1 MTIDIFLIECNIQG
15 EQEEEM
21 NINEYTFEESIP
33 FGRLSIIA
41 MKGCEDIAARI
52 DYYLKEWR
60 KDANGVIYSNGS
72 GPIRTFLL
80 DAACPR
86 FGSGEAKGVINET
99 VRAHDIF
106 IISDVF
112 NFGVNFK
119 MYGMDVPMSPDDHY
133 QDLKR
138 IIAAMNGKAKRITVI
153 MPMLYEG
160 RQHKRATRES
170 LDCALALQELTSMGV
185 ENIISFDIHDPR
197 VQNAIPLHGFEDFH
211 PHYQMIK
218 SFVRT
223 VPDAKID
230 RDSMMIISPDE
241 GGMTRCIYYS
251 SVMELDL
258 GMFYKRRD
266 YSVIVNGKN
275 PVVSHEFLG
284 GNLEGKDVIV
294 VDDMIASGDSMIDVA
309 GKLKERKVKN
319 VYVFASFGLFTEG
332 LEKFDKAYRDG
343 TITRV
348 FTTNMIYRRP
358 ELLQK
363 PWYTEVDMSKYI
375 ANIIDTLN
383 YDNSLSELLDP
394 VQKIK
399 KLLKR

>member
-1 MTIDIFLIECNIQG
+1 MGLSEIHCGTELKTVGDLTIV
-15 EQEEEM
+15 
-21 NINEYTFEESIP
+21 
-33 FGRLSIIA
+33 A
-41 MKGCEDIAARI
+41 MKGCEEIASKI

-60 KDANGVIYSNGS
+60 RDDNGVIYSDGS
-72 GPIRTFLL
+72 GPIKTFIL
-80 DAACPR
+80 DAVCPR
-86 FGSGEAKGVINET
+86 FGSGEAKGVINES
-99 VRAHDIF
+99 VRGHDIY

-112 NFGVNFK
+112 NYGVTFK
-119 MYGMDVPMSPDDHY
+119 MYGMEVPMSPDDHY

-138 IIAAMNGKAKRITVI
+138 IIAAINGKARRITVI

-185 ENIISFDIHDPR
+185 DNIISFDIHDPR

-218 SFVRT
+218 AFVRV
-223 VPDAKID
+223 VPDAMID
-230 RDSMMIISPDE
+230 RDHMMIISPDE
-241 GGMTRCIYYS
+241 GGMSRCMYYS

-258 GMFYKRRD
+258 GMFYKRRN

-284 GNLEGKDVIV
+284 DKIDGKDVIV
-294 VDDMIASGDSMIDVA
+294 IDDMIASGDSMIDVA
-309 GKLKERKVKN
+309 KKLKERKARN
-319 VYVFASFGLFTEG
+319 VYIFSAFGLFTEG
-332 LEKFDKAYRDG
+332 LEKFDRAYNDG
-343 TITRV
+343 IITRI
-348 FTTNMIYRRP
+348 FTTNLIYRKP
-358 ELLQK
+358 ELFNRE
-363 PWYTEVDMSKYI
+363 WYTEVDMSKYI

-383 YDNSLSELLDP
+383 YDGSLSELLDP

-399 KLLKR
+399 KILKK

>member
-1 MTIDIFLIECNIQG
+1 MDTNELYCNSEFKPIG
-15 EQEEEM
+15 D
-21 NINEYTFEESIP
+21 
-33 FGRLSIIA
+33 LSIIG
-41 MKGCEDIAARI
+41 MKGCEEIASKI

-60 KDANGVIYSNGS
+60 QSEDGVIYSEGS
-72 GPIRTFLL
+72 GPVRTFLL
-80 DAACPR
+80 DAKCPR
-86 FGSGEAKGVINET
+86 FGSGEAKGVLNET
-99 VRAHDIF
+99 VRGHDIY

-112 NFGVNFK
+112 NYGVTFN

-138 IIAAMNGKAKRITVI
+138 IIAAINGKARRITVI

-160 RQHKRATRES
+160 RQHKRAMRES
-170 LDCALALQELTSMGV
+170 LDCALALQELTNMGV

-223 VPDAKID
+223 VPDAIID
-230 RDSMMIISPDE
+230 RNRMMIISPDE
-241 GGMTRCIYYS
+241 GGMSRCMYYA
-251 SVMELDL
+251 SVMELEL

-266 YSVIVNGKN
+266 YTVIVNGKN

-284 GNLEGKDVIV
+284 DNVEGKDVIV

-309 GKLKERKVKN
+309 RKLKERKAKN
-319 VYVFASFGLFTEG
+319 VYIFSAFGLFTEG
-332 LEKFDKAYRDG
+332 FDKFDKAHEDG
-343 TITRV
+343 IITRI
-348 FTTNMIYRRP
+348 FTTNLIYRRP
-358 ELLQK
+358 ELLSK
-363 PWYTEVDMSKYI
+363 KWYTEVDMSKYI

-383 YDNSLSELLDP
+383 YDGSLSELLDP

-399 KLLKR
+399 KILENKQ

>member
-1 MTIDIFLIECNIQG
+1 MDLNELHCNAELNTVG
-15 EQEEEM
+15 D
-21 NINEYTFEESIP
+21 
-33 FGRLSIIA
+33 LSIVA
-41 MKGCEDIAARI
+41 MKGCEEIASKI

-60 KDANGVIYSNGS
+60 RDENGVIYSDGS
-72 GPIRTFLL
+72 GPIKTFLL
-80 DAACPR
+80 DAVCPR
-86 FGSGEAKGVINET
+86 FGSGEAKGVINES
-99 VRAHDIF
+99 VRGHDIY
-106 IISDVF
+106 IVSDVF
-112 NFGVNFK
+112 NYGVKFK
-119 MYGMDVPMSPDDHY
+119 MYGMEVPMSPDDHY

-138 IIAAMNGKAKRITVI
+138 IIAAINGKARRITVI

-218 SFVRT
+218 AFVRT
-223 VPDAKID
+223 EPDAKID
-230 RDSMMIISPDE
+230 RDHMMIISPDE
-241 GGMTRCIYYS
+241 GGMSRCMYYS

-258 GMFYKRRD
+258 GMFYKRRN
-266 YSVIVNGKN
+266 YSVIINGKN

-284 GNLEGKDVIV
+284 DKIDGKDVIV

-309 GKLKERKVKN
+309 TKLKERNAKN
-319 VYVFASFGLFTEG
+319 VYIFSAFGLFTEG
-332 LEKFDKAYRDG
+332 LDKFDKAYKDG
-343 TITRV
+343 IIKRI
-348 FTTNMIYRRP
+348 FTTNLIYRKP
-358 ELLQK
+358 ELLTRE
-363 PWYTEVDMSKYI
+363 WYTEVDMSKYI

-383 YDNSLSELLDP
+383 YDGSLSELLDP

-399 KLLKR
+399 KILKK

>member
-1 MTIDIFLIECNIQG
+1 MELANNYID
-15 EQEEEM
+15 
-21 NINEYTFEESIP
+21 SKP
-33 FGRLSIIA
+33 FGELGIIA
-41 MKGCEDIAARI
+41 MKGCEEIASHI
-52 DYYLKEWR
+52 DYYIKEWR
-60 KDANGVIYSNGS
+60 IENHCLDLDK
-72 GPIRTFLL
+72 PIDSYLVN
-80 DAACPR
+80 AVCPR
-86 FGSGEAKGVINET
+86 FGTGEAKGVLNET
-99 VRAHDIF
+99 VRGKDVF
-106 IISDVF
+106 ILSDVF
-112 NFGVNFK
+112 NYGVTFN
-119 MYGMDVPMSPDDHY
+119 MYGMSVPMSPDDHY

-138 IIAAMNGKAKRITVI
+138 IIAAMNGKAKRINVI

-170 LDCALALQELTSMGV
+170 LDCALALQELTNMGV

-218 SFVRT
+218 EFVQT

-230 RDSMMIISPDE
+230 RNHMMVISPDE

-275 PVVSHEFLG
+275 PVISHEFLG
-284 GNLEGKDVIV
+284 DNIDGKDVIV

-309 GKLKERKVKN
+309 KKLKDRKAKN
-319 VYVFASFGLFTEG
+319 VYIFSAFGLFTEG
-332 LEKFDKAYRDG
+332 LDKFDKAFEDG
-343 TITRV
+343 IITRV
-348 FTTNMIYRRP
+348 FTTNMVYRKP
-358 ELLQK
+358 ELK
-363 PWYTEVDMSKYI
+363 MKKWYTEVDMSKYI
-375 ANIIDTLN
+375 ANIIDALN
-383 YDNSLSELLDP
+383 YDRSLSELLDP

-399 KLLKR
+399 TILKKL

>member
-1 MTIDIFLIECNIQG
+1 MDINDYVYKEPH
-15 EQEEEM
+15 
-21 NINEYTFEESIP
+21 P
-33 FGRLSIIA
+33 FGDISIIA
-41 MKGCEDIAARI
+41 MKGCEEIASKI
-52 DYYLKEWR
+52 DYYLKAWR
-60 KDANGVIYSNGS
+60 QDNNGVIYSEDYQQEK
-72 GPIRTFLL
+72 TFLL
-80 DAACPR
+80 DAVCPR

-99 VRAHDIF
+99 VRGKDIY
-106 IISDVF
+106 IIVDVF
-112 NFGVNFK
+112 NYGVTFK
-119 MYGMDVPMSPDDHY
+119 MYGMEVPMSPDDHY

-218 SFVRT
+218 AFVRAF
-223 VPDAKID
+223 PDSNID
-230 RDSMMIISPDE
+230 RNHMMIISPDE
-241 GGMTRCIYYS
+241 GGMSRCIYYS

-266 YSVIVNGKN
+266 YSVIINGKN
-275 PVVSHEFLG
+275 PVINHEFLG
-284 GNLEGKDVIV
+284 DNVEGKDVIV

-309 GKLKERKVKN
+309 KKLKERKARN
-319 VYVFASFGLFTEG
+319 VYVFSAFGLFTEG
-332 LEKFDKAYRDG
+332 FAKFDKAYEEG
-343 TITRV
+343 IITKI
-348 FTTNMIYRRP
+348 FTTNLIYRRP
-358 ELLQK
+358 ELITK
-363 PWYTEVDMSKYI
+363 PWYIEVDMSKYI
-375 ANIIDTLN
+375 ANIVDTLN
-383 YDNSLSELLDP
+383 YDRSLSELLDP

-399 KLLKR
+399 KLLKKC

>member
-1 MTIDIFLIECNIQG
+1 
-15 EQEEEM
+15 M
-21 NINEYTFEESIP
+21 NIHEYTFAESYP
-33 FGRLSIIA
+33 FGKLSIVA
-41 MKGCEDIAARI
+41 MKGCEEIADRI

-60 KDANGVIYSNGS
+60 KDSNGVIYSEDS
-72 GPIRTFLL
+72 VLKETFIL
-80 DAACPR
+80 DAVCPR

-99 VRAHDIF
+99 VRGHDIF

-112 NFGVNFK
+112 NYGATFK
-119 MYGMDVPMSPDDHY
+119 MYGMEVPMSPDDHY

-230 RDSMMIISPDE
+230 RENMMIISPDE
-241 GGMTRCIYYS
+241 GGMSRCIYYS

-284 GNLEGKDVIV
+284 RNLAGKDVIV

-309 GKLKERKVKN
+309 NKLKERKVRN

-332 LEKFDKAYRDG
+332 LDKFDKAYEDG
-343 TITRV
+343 IISRV

-358 ELLQK
+358 ELRDK

-399 KLLKR
+399 KLLKK

>member
-1 MTIDIFLIECNIQG
+1 MDLHELHCNTELNTVG
-15 EQEEEM
+15 D
-21 NINEYTFEESIP
+21 
-33 FGRLSIIA
+33 LSIVA
-41 MKGCEDIAARI
+41 MKGCEDIASKI

-60 KDANGVIYSNGS
+60 RDENGVIYSDGS
-72 GPIRTFLL
+72 GPIKTFLL
-80 DAACPR
+80 DAVCPR
-86 FGSGEAKGVINET
+86 FGSGEAKGVINES
-99 VRAHDIF
+99 VRGHDIY

-112 NFGVNFK
+112 NYGVTFK
-119 MYGMDVPMSPDDHY
+119 MYGMEVPMSPDDHY

-138 IIAAMNGKAKRITVI
+138 IIAAINGKARRITVI

-218 SFVRT
+218 AFVRT
-223 VPDAKID
+223 VPDAQID
-230 RDSMMIISPDE
+230 RDHMMIISPDE
-241 GGMTRCIYYS
+241 GGMSRCMYYS

-258 GMFYKRRD
+258 GMFYKRRN

-284 GNLEGKDVIV
+284 DKIDGKDVIV

-309 GKLKERKVKN
+309 TKLKERKARN
-319 VYVFASFGLFTEG
+319 VYIFSAFGLFTEG
-332 LEKFDKAYRDG
+332 LAKFDKAYSDG
-343 TITRV
+343 IIKRV
-348 FTTNMIYRRP
+348 FTTNLVYRKP
-358 ELLQK
+358 ELYTK
-363 PWYTEVDMSKYI
+363 DWYTEVDMSKYI

-383 YDNSLSELLDP
+383 YDGSLSELLDP

-399 KLLKR
+399 KILKK

>member
-1 MTIDIFLIECNIQG
+1 MD
-15 EQEEEM
+15 
-21 NINEYTFEESIP
+21 INELYCNAEFKPI
-33 FGRLSIIA
+33 GDLSIIG
-41 MKGCEDIAARI
+41 MKGCEEIASKI

-60 KDANGVIYSNGS
+60 QNEDGVIYSEGTC
-72 GPIRTFLL
+72 PIKTFLL
-80 DAACPR
+80 DAKCPR
-86 FGSGEAKGVINET
+86 FGSGEAKGVLNET
-99 VRAHDIF
+99 VRGHDIY

-112 NFGVNFK
+112 NYGVTFN

-138 IIAAMNGKAKRITVI
+138 IIAAINGKARRITVI

-160 RQHKRATRES
+160 RQHKRAMRES

-197 VQNAIPLHGFEDFH
+197 VQNAIPLYGFEDFH

-223 VPDAKID
+223 VPDAIID
-230 RDSMMIISPDE
+230 RNHMMIISPDE
-241 GGMTRCIYYS
+241 GGMSRCMYYS
-251 SVMELDL
+251 SVMELEL

-266 YSVIVNGKN
+266 YTVIVNGKN

-284 GNLEGKDVIV
+284 DNVEGKDVIV

-309 GKLKERKVKN
+309 RKLKEKKAKN
-319 VYVFASFGLFTEG
+319 VYIFSAFGLFTEG
-332 LEKFDKAYRDG
+332 FAKFDKAYKDG
-343 TITRV
+343 VITRI
-348 FTTNMIYRRP
+348 FTTNLIYRNP
-358 ELLQK
+358 ELLTK
-363 PWYTEVDMSKYI
+363 EWYTEVDMSKYI

-383 YDNSLSELLDP
+383 FDRSLSELLDP

-399 KLLKR
+399 NILK

>member
-1 MTIDIFLIECNIQG
+1 MNIQ
-15 EQEEEM
+15 EH
-21 NINEYTFEESIP
+21 TFTEPYP
-33 FGRLSIIA
+33 FGKLSIVA
-41 MKGCEDIAARI
+41 MKGCEEIAARI

-60 KDANGVIYSNGS
+60 KDFNGVIYSEGS
-72 GPIRTFLL
+72 VPIQTYIL
-80 DAACPR
+80 DAECPR
-86 FGSGEAKGVINET
+86 FGTGEAKGVINET
-99 VRAHDIF
+99 VRGHDIY
-106 IISDVF
+106 ILSDVV
-112 NFGVNFK
+112 NYGVTYK
-119 MYGMDVPMSPDDHY
+119 MYGMEVPMSPDDHY

-138 IIAAMNGKAKRITVI
+138 VIAAMNGKAKRISVI

-160 RQHKRATRES
+160 RQHKRAMRES

-223 VPDAKID
+223 VPEAKID
-230 RDSMMIISPDE
+230 RQHMMIISPDE
-241 GGMTRCIYYS
+241 GGMSRCIYYS
-251 SVMELDL
+251 SVMELEL

-275 PVVSHEFLG
+275 PVISHEFLG
-284 GNLEGKDVIV
+284 RNLEGKDVIV
-294 VDDMIASGDSMIDVA
+294 VDDMIATGDSMIEVA
-309 GKLKERKVKN
+309 KKLKERKVKN
-319 VYVFASFGLFTEG
+319 VYIFATFGLFTEG
-332 LEKFDKAYRDG
+332 FDNFDKAYEDN
-343 TITRV
+343 IISRV
-348 FTTNMIYRRP
+348 FTSNMIYRRP
-358 ELLQK
+358 ELKEK

-383 YDNSLSELLDP
+383 YDNSLSELIDP

-399 KLLKR
+399 KLLKK

>member
-1 MTIDIFLIECNIQG
+1 
-15 EQEEEM
+15 M
-21 NINEYTFEESIP
+21 NIHEYTFADPYP
-33 FGRLSIIA
+33 FGKLSIIA
-41 MKGCEDIAARI
+41 MKGCEEIASKI
-52 DYYLKEWR
+52 DYYLKDWR
-60 KDANGVIYSNGS
+60 KDSNGVIYSEGS
-72 GPIRTFLL
+72 VPIQTFLL

-99 VRAHDIF
+99 VRGHDIF

-112 NFGVNFK
+112 NYGVTFK
-119 MYGMDVPMSPDDHY
+119 MYGMEVPMSPDDHY

-170 LDCALALQELTSMGV
+170 LDCAMALQELTSMGV

-230 RDSMMIISPDE
+230 REHMMIISPDE
-241 GGMTRCIYYS
+241 GGMSRCIYYS

-284 GNLEGKDVIV
+284 DNLVGKDVIV

-309 GKLKERKVKN
+309 NKLKERKVKN

-332 LEKFDKAYRDG
+332 FEKFDKAYRDG
-343 TITRV
+343 VISRV

-358 ELLQK
+358 ELKDK

-399 KLLKR
+399 KLLKK

>member
-1 MTIDIFLIECNIQG
+1 MGFNDINSLPEPK
-15 EQEEEM
+15 
-21 NINEYTFEESIP
+21 P
-33 FGRLSIIA
+33 FGDLSIVA
-41 MKGCEDIAARI
+41 MKGCEEIADEI
-52 DYYLKEWR
+52 DYYLKQWR
-60 KDANGVIYSNGS
+60 QDKNGVIYSEGS
-72 GPIRTFLL
+72 GPIKTFLL
-80 DAACPR
+80 DTVCPR
-86 FGSGEAKGVINET
+86 FGSGEAKGVINES

-112 NFGVNFK
+112 NYGVKYK
-119 MYGMDVPMSPDDHY
+119 MFDMEVPMSPDDHY

-138 IIAAMNGKAKRITVI
+138 VIAAMNGKAKRITVI

-170 LDCALALQELTSMGV
+170 LDCAIALQELTSMGV

-197 VQNAIPLHGFEDFH
+197 VQNAIPLHGLEDFH

-230 RDSMMIISPDE
+230 RNHLMVVSPDE
-241 GGMTRCIYYS
+241 GGMARCIYYS
-251 SVMELDL
+251 SVMEVDL

-275 PVVSHEFLG
+275 PVISHEFLG
-284 GNLEGKDVIV
+284 DNVEEKDVIV

-309 GKLKERKVKN
+309 KKLKERKARN
-319 VYVFASFGLFTEG
+319 VYVFCAFGLFTEG
-332 LEKFDKAYRDG
+332 LDKFDDAYNEG
-343 TITRV
+343 IIKRV
-348 FTTNMIYRRP
+348 FTTNLVYRRQDLKLK
-358 ELLQK
+358 E
-363 PWYTEVDMSKYI
+363 WYTEVDMSKYI

-383 YDNSLSELLDP
+383 YDRSLSELLDP

-399 KLLKR
+399 KILNKE

>member
-1 MTIDIFLIECNIQG
+1 
-15 EQEEEM
+15 M
-21 NINEYTFEESIP
+21 NINDFVYTEPKP
-33 FGRLSIIA
+33 FGDLSIVA
-41 MKGCEDIAARI
+41 MKGCEEIAAKI
-52 DYYLKEWR
+52 DYYIKEWR
-60 KDANGVIYSNGS
+60 QNDNGVIYSEDS
-72 GPIRTFLL
+72 SPVITYLL
-80 DAACPR
+80 DAICPR
-86 FGSGEAKGVINET
+86 FGSGEAKGVLNET
-99 VRAHDIF
+99 VRGHDIF

-112 NFGVNFK
+112 NYGVTFK
-119 MYGMDVPMSPDDHY
+119 MYGMEVPMSPDDHY

-170 LDCALALQELTSMGV
+170 LDCALALQELTNMGV

-218 SFVRT
+218 AFKKI
-223 VPDAKID
+223 VPDAIID
-230 RDSMMIISPDE
+230 RNHLMVISPDE
-241 GGMTRCIYYS
+241 GGMSRCMYYS

-266 YSVIVNGKN
+266 YSVIKNGKN
-275 PVVSHEFLG
+275 PVISHEFLG
-284 GNLEGKDVIV
+284 DNIEGKDVIV

-309 GKLKERKVKN
+309 KKLKERNAKN
-319 VYVFASFGLFTEG
+319 VYIFSAFGLFTEG
-332 LEKFDKAYRDG
+332 FEKFDKAYEDG
-343 TITRV
+343 IITKI
-348 FTTNMIYRRP
+348 FTTNMIYRKE
-358 ELLQK
+358 ELKAK

-383 YDNSLSELLDP
+383 YDRSLSELLDP

-399 KLLKR
+399 KLLK